1 MCYIVTPWRGF
12 GSGLGSALLLFWQI
26 PRPPDCP
33 SQTGSAA
40 LQPPAAKSRLR
51 SGALIHGTCG
61 PDRRPDGADP
71 PHIVTHL
78 NAPGQ
83 FRHGGPTIC
92 GRQMGTIM
100 IPEKTQR
107 LADLAEQLSH
117 ALMTAALCADEIR
130 AIVHVELDSHPPI
143 AWERPQNARHR
154 NPPPERPLVD
164 GSTFSV
170 RWAGRTC
177 CLRRTILFRL
187 AQRLARHPNQY
198 VTPDQLLHDVWDGGV
213 KSPETIR
220 SAVRHLRH
228 RLANAGMQDLAA
240 AIQGS
245 GGCYGLILDGR
256 V

>member
-1 MCYIVTPWRGF
+1 M
-12 GSGLGSALLLFWQI
+12 
-26 PRPPDCP
+26 
-33 SQTGSAA
+33 
-40 LQPPAAKSRLR
+40 
-51 SGALIHGTCG
+51 
-61 PDRRPDGADP
+61 
-71 PHIVTHL
+71 
-78 NAPGQ
+78 N
-83 FRHGGPTIC
+83 
-92 GRQMGTIM
+92 
-100 IPEKTQR
+100 PEKTQR
-107 LADLAEQLSH
+107 LADLAEQLSD
-117 ALMTAALCADEIR
+117 ALMTAAICADEVR
-130 AIVHVELDSHPPI
+130 AIVHAELDSHPPI
-143 AWERPQNARHR
+143 GWERQQIARHR
-154 NPPPERPLVD
+154 DLPPERPLVD

-245 GGCYGLILDGR
+245 GGCYGLMLDGR